1 MKLTNKRVLLT
12 GASGGIGQALA
23 FELASRGAHLIL
35 VGRNGPAMNELVKRL
50 PGAAYHQVM
59 TVKHYSH
66 DEISELREVL
76 QYEPRLD
83 VLINNAGTQCFRWLE
98 KQSFGDIHAQLY
110 TNTEVPILLTRAL
123 LDRFNAEGMV
133 VNVGS
138 IMGDIGYPGYSL
150 YCASKFALRG
160 FSEALSRELADTGIR
175 VVYVAPRATD
185 TPLNSEAMAEMNRLL
200 GNKSDSPQW
209 VASQIITAIQKRR
222 LRTRLGFPERFFVK
236 INALLPTL
244 VDNALIR
251 KLAVIQ
257 QFARSSL
264 KPGAKKS

>member
-1 MKLTNKRVLLT
+1 MKLTDKRVLLT

-23 FELASRGAHLIL
+23 LELASQGARLIL
-35 VGRNGPAMNELVKRL
+35 VGRNGPAMNELIKRL
-50 PGAAYHQVM
+50 PAPEHHQVI
-59 TVKHYSH
+59 TVKNYNH
-66 DEISELREVL
+66 DEISQLRELL

-123 LDRFNAEGMV
+123 LDRFNADGMV

-160 FSEALSRELADTGIR
+160 FSEALGRELADTGIH
-175 VVYVAPRATD
+175 VVYVAPRATN
-185 TPLNSEAMAEMNRLL
+185 TPLNSEAMVEMNRLL

-209 VASQIITAIQKRR
+209 VARQIICAMHKRR
-222 LRTRLGFPERFFVK
+222 SRTRLGFPERFFVK
-236 INALLPTL
+236 INALIPAL

-251 KLAVIQ
+251 KLAIIQ
-257 QFARSSL
+257 QFARASVTS
-264 KPGAKKS
+264 GAKK

>member
-1 MKLTNKRVLLT
+1 MKLTDKRVLLT

-23 FELASRGAHLIL
+23 FELASLGARLIL
-35 VGRNGPAMNELVKRL
+35 VGRNGPAMNELAKRL
-50 PGAAYHQVM
+50 PSPQHHQIL
-59 TVKHYSH
+59 TVKTYSH
-66 DEISELREVL
+66 DEISQLRELL

-110 TNTEVPILLTRAL
+110 ANTEVPILLTRVL

-185 TPLNSEAMAEMNRLL
+185 TPLNSEAMVEMNRLL

-209 VASQIITAIQKRR
+209 VASQIIAAMHKRR
-222 LRTRLGFPERFFVK
+222 SRTRLGFPERFFVK
-236 INALLPTL
+236 INALIPAL

-251 KLAVIQ
+251 KLAIIE
-257 QFARSSL
+257 QFARASL
-264 KPGAKKS
+264 TRGAKKS